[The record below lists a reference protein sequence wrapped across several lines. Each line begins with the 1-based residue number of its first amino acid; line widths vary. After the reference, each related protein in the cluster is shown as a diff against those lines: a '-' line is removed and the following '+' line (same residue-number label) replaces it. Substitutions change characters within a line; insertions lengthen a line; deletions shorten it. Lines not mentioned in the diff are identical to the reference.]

1 MRKITFLLALILF
14 VGMNWANA
22 QTKTIH
28 GTVVSSED
36 GQGIPGVT
44 VAVKGTTVGT
54 TTDLDGKFSLDVKPE
69 FKTLQFSYVGMKTVD
84 IALSGQTEIN
94 VTMEPDVMQMDEVVV
109 TALGISREKKSLGY
123 AVQEVKGEDLNR
135 GKSTNVINAMSG
147 KVAGV
152 QITNNTNMG
161 GGSNVVIRGA
171 TSLTGN
177 NQALFIVDGIPIVNV
192 NANDAYQQSGRSG
205 YDYGSPVNDINPA
218 DIESVTVL
226 KGGAATALYGSR
238 AANGVILI
246 TTKKGTRKKGGL
258 GKNFR
263 VEYNNST
270 LWHSMD
276 KSTFPK
282 YQQNYGEGYGPYY
295 SGPLAGETTP
305 TDYTGLYHYDFD
317 GDGTLDYVTPT
328 TEDASMGSHFDPNL
342 MAFQWDAF
350 YPELPTYM
358 KKSPYVMG
366 ANGPDYFFKTGYT
379 MTNSLAVS
387 SGSDHGAFRLA
398 YTNTSIG
405 GIMPNASENKNILN
419 ISGSTDVGNKITV
432 SAAVNYYNI
441 KTVGRNHTGYSDN
454 ILSSFRQWFNL
465 GVDMKEQ
472 EDYYNMTGKNITWN
486 PVSENNLNP
495 IYWDNPYWQRYENY
509 QSDVKNRV
517 MGFAKADWD
526 ILEGLKFTAKYSLDT
541 YSYLIEERK
550 AVGSVAGEF
559 GVGRPDVQSGYAR
572 KTLDFTETNFDM
584 MLKYNKYLTEDFNIN
599 LLAGSNFRRTSL
611 EEVYVSTNGGLAVP
625 GTYALSNSASPML
638 PPVESYE
645 PVGVNGYFG
654 SLSLG
659 WKNMLYLDGTYRYDV
674 SSTLPVDNRAYGY
687 YGASLG
693 FIFSELIHADWLNHG
708 KVRFSYSQIGNDAP
722 WGSTANAYNVVAP
735 FGNVTLASMQTIK
748 KNPDLLPEISSTVEG
763 GLEMN
768 MFKNRI
774 RLDLSLY
781 KTNTVNA
788 IIPISRSTATGY
800 RAEYKNIGEMENR
813 GVEIALGLTAVSK
826 KNFTWD
832 INFNWSTNKNKV
844 ISLGEGIDNLQLARL
859 QGGISINA
867 REGETYGVIQG
878 TDFVYA
884 PDGSPIVQGNGY
896 YMKTST
902 SDKVIGNITPDW
914 MAGMNNVF
922 TFGNFSAS
930 FLIDMR
936 MGGSLFSLDQ
946 WYGMGTG
953 LYAETDYTN
962 DLGNPVRDAIYDKDG
977 NELLPY
983 IDLPGYDPANGYG
996 ANSGGMILDGVT
1008 WTDTNGD
1015 GVPNDGDEFNKNIRR
1030 TSALD
1035 YRVWGWSRNP
1045 NSKFVYDATFV
1056 KLREVTFNYNLPK
1069 KLFENNF
1076 IQSASIG
1083 LVGTNLWIMYKALPH
1098 ADPEASQA
1106 AGNIQGWQS
1115 GVMPAT
1121 RNYGFNLKIN
1131 F

>member
-1 MRKITFLLALILF
+1 MRKITFLLAFILF
-14 VGMNWANA
+14 VGVNWANA
-22 QTKTIH
+22 QTNTIH
-28 GTVVSSED
+28 GTVVSSDD

-54 TTDLDGKFSLDVKPE
+54 TTDLDGKFSLAVKPE
-69 FKTLQFSYVGMKTVD
+69 YKTLQFSYVGMKTVD

-94 VTMEPDVMQMDEVVV
+94 VTMEPDVLQMQEVVV

-123 AVQEVKGEDLNR
+123 AVQEVDNAELTR
-135 GKSTNVINAMSG
+135 GKSDNVINAISG

-152 QITNNTNMG
+152 NITNNTNMG

-192 NANDAYQQSGRSG
+192 NANSSGQATGRSG
-205 YDYGSPVNDINPA
+205 YDYGSPINDINPS
-218 DIESVTVL
+218 DIESVSVL

-246 TTKKGTRKKGGL
+246 TTKKGSKKSGDIK
-258 GKNFR
+258 KNFS

-270 LWHSMD
+270 LWHSID
-276 KSTFPK
+276 KSTFPE
-282 YQQNYGEGYGPYY
+282 YQKNYGQGYGPYY
-295 SGPLAGETTP
+295 SGPLGDGQP
-305 TDYTGLYHYDFD
+305 SDYPGLYHYDFD
-317 GDGTLDYVTPT
+317 GDGTLDYITPT

-342 MAFQWDAF
+342 MAFQWESF
-350 YPELPTYM
+350 YPGLPTYM
-358 KKSPYVMG
+358 KKTPYVMG
-366 ANGPDYFFKTGYT
+366 ANGPETFFETGHT
-379 MTNSLAVS
+379 MTNSLAIT
-387 SGSDHGAFRLA
+387 SGSEHSTFRLA
-398 YTNTSIG
+398 YTNTDMG
-405 GIMPNASENKNILN
+405 GVMPNSSINKNIVN
-419 ISGSTDVGNKITV
+419 ISGSTDITDKITV
-432 SAAVNYYNI
+432 TAAANYFNI

-465 GVDMKEQ
+465 GVDMKMQ
-472 EDYYNMTGKNITWN
+472 KDYYDMTGKNITWN

-509 QSDVKNRV
+509 QSDNKDRF
-517 MGFAKADWD
+517 MGYAQADWQ
-526 ILEGLKFTAKYSLDT
+526 IIEGLKFTTKYSIDH
-541 YSYLIEERK
+541 YNYLIEERK

-572 KTLDFTETNFDM
+572 RTIDFTETNFDLI
-584 MLKYNKYLTEDFNIN
+584 LKYYKNLTEDLN
-599 LLAGSNFRRTSL
+599 LNVLAGSNIRRTTL
-611 EEVYVSTNGGLAVP
+611 EELFVSTNGGLAVP

-638 PPVESYE
+638 PPEESYS

-674 SSTLPVDNRAYGY
+674 SSTLPVDHRAYGY
-687 YGASLG
+687 YGGSVG
-693 FIFSELIHADWLNHG
+693 FIFSELVNADWLNHG
-708 KVRFSYSQIGNDAP
+708 KLRFSFSQIGNDAP
-722 WGSTANAYNVVAP
+722 WGSTTNAYNVVAP
-735 FGNVTLASMQTIK
+735 FGNVTLASMQTIR
-748 KNPDLLPEISSTVEG
+748 KNPDLLPEISSTIEG
-763 GLEMN
+763 GLEMS
-768 MFKNRI
+768 MFNNRV
-774 RLDLSLY
+774 RFDFSMY

-788 IIPISRSTATGY
+788 IIPIALSTVTGY
-800 RAEYKNIGEMENR
+800 RAEYKNIGEMENK
-813 GVEIALGLTAVSK
+813 GVEITLGLTPVKSK
-826 KNFTWD
+826 AFTWD
-832 INFNWSTNKNKV
+832 INFNWSTNKNTV
-844 ISLGEGIDNLQLARL
+844 ITLGEGIKNLQLARL

-867 REGETYGVIQG
+867 REGEPYGVIQG
-878 TDFVYA
+878 TDYVYA
-884 PDGSPIVQGNGY
+884 PDGSKIVRSNGY
-896 YMKTST
+896 YQKTST

-922 TFGNFSAS
+922 YFGNFTAN
-930 FLIDMR
+930 FLIDMK

-953 LYAETDYTN
+953 LYAETDYNN
-962 DLGNPVRDAIYDKDG
+962 DLGNPVRDPIYDKDG

-996 ANSGGMILDGVT
+996 ANSGGMILDGVV

-1015 GVPNDGDEFNKNIRR
+1015 GEPNEGDDFTKNTRR

-1045 NSKFVYDATFV
+1045 NAGFIYDATFV
-1056 KLREVTFNYNLPK
+1056 KLREVTISYNLPK
-1069 KLFENNF
+1069 KLFANNF
-1076 IQSASIG
+1076 ITGASIG
-1083 LVGTNLWIMYKALPH
+1083 LVGTNLWIMYKDLPH
-1098 ADPEASQA
+1098 ADPEASQG

>member
-1 MRKITFLLALILF
+1 MRKITFLLAFILF

-54 TTDLDGKFSLDVKPE
+54 TTDLDGKFSLDVKSE
-69 FKTLQFSYVGMKTVD
+69 YKTLQFSFVGLKTVE

-94 VTMEPDVMQMDEVVV
+94 VTMEPDVMQMEEVVV

-123 AVQEVKGEDLNR
+123 AVQEVNGEELTR
-135 GKSTNVINAMSG
+135 GKSDNVINAISG

-152 QITNNTNMG
+152 NITNNTNMG

-177 NQALFIVDGIPIVNV
+177 NQALFVVDGIPIVNV
-192 NANDAYQQSGRSG
+192 NANDANQATGRSG
-205 YDYGSPVNDINPA
+205 YDYGSPVNDINPS
-218 DIESVTVL
+218 DIESVSVL

-246 TTKKGTRKKGGL
+246 TTKKGSKKQGDMK
-258 GKNFR
+258 KNFT
-263 VEYNNST
+263 VEFNNST
-270 LWHSMD
+270 MWHSMD
-276 KSTFPK
+276 KSTFPE
-282 YQQNYGEGYGPYY
+282 YQHNYGQGYGPYY
-295 SGPLAGETTP
+295 SGPLGDGEP
-305 TDYTGLYHYDFD
+305 SDYPGLYHYDFD

-342 MAFQWDAF
+342 MAYQWESF
-350 YPELPTYM
+350 YPGLPTYM
-358 KKSPYVMG
+358 KKTPYVVG
-366 ANGPDYFFKTGYT
+366 ANGPDYFFQTGHT
-379 MTNSLAVS
+379 ITNSLAVS
-387 SGSDHGAFRLA
+387 SGSDHSTFRLA
-398 YTNTSIG
+398 YTNTDIG
-405 GIMPNASENKNILN
+405 GIMPNSSINKNIVNL
-419 ISGSTDVGNKITV
+419 SGSTDITDKITV
-432 SAAVNYYNI
+432 TAAANYFNI
-441 KTVGRNHTGYSDN
+441 KTIGRNHTGYSDN

-465 GVDMKEQ
+465 GVDMKLQ
-472 EDYYNMTGKNITWN
+472 KDYYDMTGKNITWN
-486 PVSENNLNP
+486 PVSENDLNP

-509 QSDVKNRV
+509 QSDNKDRF
-517 MGFAKADWD
+517 MGYAQADWTITD
-526 ILEGLKFTAKYSLDT
+526 GLKFTTKYSIDH
-541 YSYLIEERK
+541 YNYLIEERK

-572 KTLDFTETNFDM
+572 KTLDFTETNFDV
-584 MLKYNKYLTEDFNIN
+584 MLKYYKNLTEDINVNI
-599 LLAGSNFRRTSL
+599 LAGSNIRRTTL
-611 EEVYVSTNGGLAVP
+611 EETYISTNGGLAVP

-638 PPVESYE
+638 PPVENYE
-645 PVGVNGYFG
+645 PVGVNGYYT
-654 SLSLG
+654 SLSFG

-674 SSTLPVDNRAYGY
+674 SSTLPVDNRGYGY
-687 YGASLG
+687 FGGSVG
-693 FIFSELIHADWLNHG
+693 FIFSELVKADWLNHG
-708 KVRFSYSQIGNDAP
+708 KVRFSYAQIGNDAP

-735 FGNVTLASMQTIK
+735 FGDVTLASMQTIK

-763 GLEMN
+763 GLELS
-768 MFKNRI
+768 MFNNNV
-774 RLDLSLY
+774 RLDFSMY

-788 IIPISRSTATGY
+788 IIPIALSTVTGY
-800 RAEYKNIGEMENR
+800 RAEYKNIGEMENK
-813 GVEIALGLTAVSK
+813 GIEVALGLTPIKTKS
-826 KNFTWD
+826 FSWD
-832 INFNWSTNKNKV
+832 VNLNWSTNKNTV
-844 ISLGEGIDNLQLARL
+844 ITLGEGIDNLQLARL
-859 QGGISINA
+859 QGGVSINA
-867 REGETYGVIQG
+867 REGEPYGVIQG
-878 TDFVYA
+878 TDYVYA
-884 PDGSPIVQGNGY
+884 PDGSKIVQGNGY

-914 MAGMNNVF
+914 MAGINNIF
-922 TFGNFSAS
+922 YFGDFSAS
-930 FLIDMR
+930 FLVDMK

-953 LYAETDYTN
+953 LYAETDYSN
-962 DLGNPVRDAIYDKDG
+962 DLGNPVRDPIYDKDG

-983 IDLPGYDPANGYG
+983 IDLPGYDPASGYG
-996 ANSGGMILDGVT
+996 TNSGGMILDGVI
-1008 WTDTNGD
+1008 WTDNNGD
-1015 GVPNDGDEFNKNIRR
+1015 GKPDEGDTYEQNIRR
-1030 TSALD
+1030 TSGLD

-1045 NSKFVYDATFV
+1045 NSGFIYDASFV
-1056 KLREVTFNYNLPK
+1056 KLREVTLNYNLPK

-1076 IQSASIG
+1076 ITSASIG
-1083 LVGTNLWIMYKALPH
+1083 LVGTNLWIIYKNLPH
-1098 ADPEASQA
+1098 ADPEASQS